1 MTAAI
6 ERLLRLDTWAVVGLS
21 DNQTRAAWEVSKFLQ
36 AHGKR
41 IVPVHPKAPVVHGEQ
56 GYASLA
62 EIPFP
67 IDVADFF
74 VRSSLVGPIID
85 EALAFGVSGVWLQ
98 LGVIDEAAAA
108 RARQAGVDVVMD
120 TCPKIEWAGSGPHSC
135 RRRAD
140 RSRPPPR

>member
-1 MTAAI
+1 MTTAI

-21 DNQTRAAWEVSKFLQ
+21 DNQARAAWEVSKFLQ

-85 EALAFGVSGVWLQ
+85 EALAVGVSGVWLQ
-98 LGVIDEAAAA
+98 IGVIDEAAAA

-120 TCPKIEWAGSGPHSC
+120 TCPKIEWAGSGP
-135 RRRAD
+135 R
-140 RSRPPPR
+140 